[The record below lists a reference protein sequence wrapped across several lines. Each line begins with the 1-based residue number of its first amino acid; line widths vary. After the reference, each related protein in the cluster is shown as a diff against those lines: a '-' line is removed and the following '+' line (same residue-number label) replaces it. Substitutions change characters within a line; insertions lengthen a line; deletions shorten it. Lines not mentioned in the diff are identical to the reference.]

1 MKTTTQTLA
10 AALRILANDID
21 SPDGVA
27 NAAIAETADRLEE
40 LQENLD
46 ILRSALT
53 QAQHTIGFLSH
64 HLRGKLADDAL
75 MNLAEQADA
84 FRVILKVTK

>member
-1 MKTTTQTLA
+1 MKTPTKTLA
-10 AALRILANDID
+10 AAMRKLANDID

-27 NAAIAETADRLEE
+27 NAAILEAAERLDELEE
-40 LQENLD
+40 YTE

-53 QAQHTIGFLSH
+53 QAQHTVGFLSH
-64 HLRGKLADDAL
+64 HLRGKIADDAL

-84 FRVILKVTK
+84 FKVILKVAK